1 MKKNYV
7 YPAIFSY
14 DDDGISISFPDLPGA
29 LSCGY
34 SDIEAL
40 EMAKECLELHLFN
53 MEEDGDL
60 IPEPTAF
67 KDIKIK
73 DNEIITL
80 IKADMVLVRRELN
93 NKPIKKTL
101 TIPKWINDLGV
112 EKHVNFSELLRKALL
127 KELDLSDIN
136 KETL

>member
-14 DDDGISISFPDLPGA
+14 DDGISISFPDLPGA